1 MVSKHV
7 ISKAPIYVGKN
18 NLILRVLLYEVFIET
33 INPRHLVI

>member
-7 ISKAPIYVGKN
+7 ISKASIYVGKN
-18 NLILRVLLYEVFIET
+18 NLILRVLLYEVFIEI